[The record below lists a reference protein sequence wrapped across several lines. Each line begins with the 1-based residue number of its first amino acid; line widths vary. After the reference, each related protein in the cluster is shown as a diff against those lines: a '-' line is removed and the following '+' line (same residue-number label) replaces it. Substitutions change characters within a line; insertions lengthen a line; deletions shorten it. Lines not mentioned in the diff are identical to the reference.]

1 MMVRQTHHK
10 KQKGQALIMVILIGI
25 IALIAVVSAATLV
38 ISELKKN
45 TAVSFGVSQ
54 YQITYGALENALMR
68 LLRDPNYTGETVM
81 LGSSTCVVTVS
92 GSLAKTVEVRCSD
105 GTYSRKIGA
114 TVTFTNG
121 VMAVSGISE
130 IP

>member
-1 MMVRQTHHK
+1 MMVRQAHHK

-45 TAVSFGVSQ
+45 TTVSFGVSQ

-68 LLRDPNYTGETVM
+68 VLRDPNYTGETVT
-81 LGSSTCVVTVS
+81 LATSTCIITVS
-92 GSLAKTVEVRCSD
+92 GSSPKTVEARCSD
-105 GTYSRKIGA
+105 GTYSRKINA
-114 TVTFTNG
+114 TATFTGG

-130 IP
+130 VP

>member
-1 MMVRQTHHK
+1 M

-38 ISELKKN
+38 VSELKKN

-68 LLRDPNYTGETVM
+68 LLRDPNYTGETVT
-81 LGSSTCVVTVS
+81 LGSSTCVITVS
-92 GSLAKTVEVRCSD
+92 GSSPKAVEARCSN

-114 TVTFTNG
+114 TVTFTGG

>member
-1 MMVRQTHHK
+1 MMVRQAHHK

-54 YQITYGALENALMR
+54 YQTTYGALENALMR
-68 LLRDPNYTGETVM
+68 LLRNPNYTGETVI
-81 LGSSTCVVTVS
+81 LGSSTCTITVV
-92 GSLAKTVEVRCSD
+92 GSSPKTVESRCSD
-105 GTYSRKIGA
+105 GKYSRKIGA
-114 TVTFTNG
+114 QVTFTGG
-121 VMAVSGISE
+121 VMTVSGISE
-130 IP
+130 LP